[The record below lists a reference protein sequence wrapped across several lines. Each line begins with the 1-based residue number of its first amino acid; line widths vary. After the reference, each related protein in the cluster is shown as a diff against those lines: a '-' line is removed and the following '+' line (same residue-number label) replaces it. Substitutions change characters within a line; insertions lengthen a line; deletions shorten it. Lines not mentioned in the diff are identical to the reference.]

1 MRVLIAAVLMLFA
14 ASTAMAATAP
24 GHSGDG
30 GNHGGHTGQGGG
42 GSNGNGGG
50 DGGRGGHGG
59 DGGHGGNGHGGG
71 STSGGESASAPSFGG
86 GPDGAYVSI
95 TGLGAAGRA
104 TLAADIKACEAER
117 PGIAS
122 GDYRGNGSWFFQTG
136 DDTVWP
142 YIYRCMKARG
152 HQPYGPDY
160 TQQTNFGT
168 R

>member
-1 MRVLIAAVLMLFA
+1 MKVLVAVVFMLYM
-14 ASTAMAATAP
+14 ASTVMAATAP
-24 GHSGDG
+24 GNSGNG
-30 GNHGGHTGQGGG
+30 GNNGNHSGQGGG

-50 DGGRGGHGG
+50 DGGRGGH
-59 DGGHGGNGHGGG
+59 
-71 STSGGESASAPSFGG
+71 G

-117 PGIAS
+117 PGIAL
-122 GDYRGNGSWFFQTG
+122 GDYRANGSWFFQTG

-142 YIYRCMKARG
+142 YVYRCMKARG